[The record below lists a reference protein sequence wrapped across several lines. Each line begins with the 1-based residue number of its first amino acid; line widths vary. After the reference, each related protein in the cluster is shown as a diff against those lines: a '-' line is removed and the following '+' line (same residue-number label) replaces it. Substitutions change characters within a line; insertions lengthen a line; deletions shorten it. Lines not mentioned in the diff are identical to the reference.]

1 MSDLFSDL
9 SMTSL
14 VKSMDGLSV
23 RHKVIANNIA
33 NVNTPGFIRSEV
45 SFTDQLKKAL
55 TMKDPENSLK
65 RINDINID
73 TQQDY
78 LSPTRSDGNNVS
90 IDKEMTD
97 MSKNTLEYETLTKL
111 LNMKFS
117 LLQTA
122 ISEGKR

>member
-9 SMTSL
+9 TMTSL
-14 VKSMDGLSV
+14 VKSMDGLSM

-45 SFTDQLKKAL
+45 SFSDEMKKAL
-55 TMKDPENSLK
+55 SMNDTNSSL
-65 RINDINID
+65 RQINDINIESQLD
-73 TQQDY
+73 NK
-78 LSPTRSDGNNVS
+78 SPARSDGNNVS

-97 MSKNTLEYETLTKL
+97 MSKNTLEYETLTRL

-122 ISEGKR
+122 ISEGKK